1 MFKNKTLHE
10 IKMNKKVSEFEISP
24 LRTLDDFLLESAR
37 FQVPNIKDMDKW
49 GNRVINNLLYYQT
62 NYFLMSVL
70 MFLIVGVLHP
80 TKMACGMMVVVTGF
94 LIFCYVTNERR
105 AASRFKKDHPILG
118 IVLIL
123 SGGYFITYMLG
134 SLLVFFFGILLPFS
148 VTFVHASLRLR
159 NIKNKF
165 VNKMEGIGLKRTPMG
180 IFLEELGFEPE
191 I

>member
-70 MFLIVGVLHP
+70 MFLIVG
-80 TKMACGMMVVVTGF
+80 
-94 LIFCYVTNERR
+94 
-105 AASRFKKDHPILG
+105 
-118 IVLIL
+118 
-123 SGGYFITYMLG
+123 
-134 SLLVFFFGILLPFS
+134 
-148 VTFVHASLRLR
+148 
-159 NIKNKF
+159 
-165 VNKMEGIGLKRTPMG
+165 
-180 IFLEELGFEPE
+180 
-191 I
+191 